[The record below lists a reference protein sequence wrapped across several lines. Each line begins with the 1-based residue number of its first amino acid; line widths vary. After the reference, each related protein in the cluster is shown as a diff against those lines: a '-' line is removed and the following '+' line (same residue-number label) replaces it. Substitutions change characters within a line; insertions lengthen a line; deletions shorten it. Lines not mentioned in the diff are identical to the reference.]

1 MNVMNANRDDA
12 ETARS
17 YGGGPMEDASEGI
30 DIHALIAMFRRRIWL
45 VLGIAAVLFVCA
57 FLVLQTLTP
66 KFTASTVVMI
76 ETRREQVVDMETV
89 LSDLSPSGG
98 VVSTQ
103 AALIRSKS
111 VVGRVIDK
119 LNLKDDPE
127 FNPVLQGEQG
137 EAGGLLPRWLT
148 DLFGSSNPLSAE
160 EKERVES
167 ETVFRSVLG
176 ALETFPNS
184 ATLSIEIA
192 FTSTDREKAAQIANA
207 VAEAYVLDQ
216 LEAKFEATRRANEWL
231 TERLSELRTQLDEA
245 ERAVEIFRT
254 ENDLVSANTDGGT
267 LNEQQLSEL
276 NSQLILARAERAAK
290 QARYDRLQEI
300 MKRGGNVDAIG
311 EVLSSPVITGLRQQQ
326 AELARRQAE
335 LSSRYGPRHPEILK
349 VQAEQRDLG
358 REISQ
363 EIGRIADGMRNEV
376 DVAATRERSL
386 QESLEGLTKRASGDN
401 QAFVQLRALERD
413 AAATRTLYESFLTRF
428 RQTSEQQDLLT
439 PDARIISEA
448 SIPTSPSEPK
458 MNVLLAGALIAAL
471 GAGLGCAVLLELL
484 DDTFHTT
491 TQIEETL
498 GVANL
503 GVVPLVDRATAGRD
517 KPQEFLLK
525 KPLSSYAEAFRGL
538 RTALALSNVDKPPQV
553 VLFTSS
559 LPGEGKTTAAASFA
573 LAASKA
579 GSKVVLVD
587 CDLRRPKAVEALSL
601 KKPEAGLVEYLAQ
614 QTTLD
619 EVLLH
624 HESGLDVIPIVA
636 GTANPTEL
644 LGSQHMK
651 DLMAHLRRT
660 YDLVVIDSA
669 PVLPVSDTRQLAK
682 LVDTTLFIVQWNKT
696 PKAAAKNAIREFFT
710 FGLPLAGVVLAQV
723 DLSQQKKYG
732 YGDGGYYYSSYSSY
746 HSN

>member
-12 ETARS
+12 EATRS
-17 YGGGPMEDASEGI
+17 YPGGPMDEDGGGI
-30 DIHALIAMFRRRIWL
+30 DVHAIIAMVRRRVWL

-66 KFTASTVVMI
+66 RFTATTVVMI
-76 ETRREQVVDMETV
+76 ESRREQVVDMETV
-89 LSDLSPSGG
+89 LSDLSPSAS

-111 VVGRVIDK
+111 VLARVIDK
-119 LNLKDDPE
+119 LGLQNDPE
-127 FNPVLQGEQG
+127 FNPILRDEEGAAGQMLPAWLQ
-137 EAGGLLPRWLT
+137 
-148 DLFGSSNPLSAE
+148 DLFGKTEVLSGE
-160 EKERVES
+160 DRSRVES
-167 ETVFRSVLG
+167 EVVFQTVLG
-176 ALETFPNS
+176 ALETRANS

-192 FTSTDREKAAQIANA
+192 FTSVDREKAARIANA
-207 VAEAYVLDQ
+207 IAEAYVLDQ

-231 TERLSELRTQLDEA
+231 NERLAELRTKLDEA
-245 ERAVEIFRT
+245 ERAVEIFRS

-290 QARYDRLQEI
+290 QARYDRLQQVL
-300 MKRGGNVDAIG
+300 RQGGSVDSIG
-311 EVLSSPVITGLRQQQ
+311 EVLSSPVVVGLRQQQ

-349 VQAEQRDLG
+349 VQAEQRDLS

-363 EIGRIADGMRNEV
+363 EIGRIAEGMRNEV
-376 DVAATRERSL
+376 DVAATREKSIEASL
-386 QESLEGLTKRASGDN
+386 DGLTRRASGDN

-413 AAATRTLYESFLTRF
+413 AAATRTLYESFLARF

-439 PDARIISEA
+439 PDARVISEA
-448 SIPTSPSEPK
+448 AVPGSPSEPK
-458 MNVLLAGALIAAL
+458 MNILLAGALIVSL
-471 GAGLGCAVLLELL
+471 GMGLGCAVLLELL
-484 DDTFHTT
+484 DDTLHTT
-491 TQIEETL
+491 AQVEETL

-503 GVVPLVDRATAGRD
+503 GVVPLVDKATAGRD
-517 KPQEFLLK
+517 KPQDFLLK

-538 RTALALSNVDKPPQV
+538 RTALALSNVDRPPRV

-573 LAASKA
+573 LAAAKA
-579 GSKVVLVD
+579 GSKVVLLD
-587 CDLRRPKAVEALSL
+587 CDLRRPKVVEALKLS
-601 KKPEAGLVEYLAQ
+601 KPQAGLVEYLAQ
-614 QTTLD
+614 QVSLD

-624 HESGLDVIPIVA
+624 HEAGLDAIPIVA

-644 LGSQHMK
+644 LGSQHMQ
-651 DLMAHLRRT
+651 DLMTHLRRT

>member
-1 MNVMNANRDDA
+1 
-12 ETARS
+12 
-17 YGGGPMEDASEGI
+17 
-30 DIHALIAMFRRRIWL
+30 
-45 VLGIAAVLFVCA
+45 
-57 FLVLQTLTP
+57 
-66 KFTASTVVMI
+66 
-76 ETRREQVVDMETV
+76 
-89 LSDLSPSGG
+89 
-98 VVSTQ
+98 
-103 AALIRSKS
+103 
-111 VVGRVIDK
+111 
-119 LNLKDDPE
+119 
-127 FNPVLQGEQG
+127 
-137 EAGGLLPRWLT
+137 
-148 DLFGSSNPLSAE
+148 
-160 EKERVES
+160 
-167 ETVFRSVLG
+167 
-176 ALETFPNS
+176 
-184 ATLSIEIA
+184 
-192 FTSTDREKAAQIANA
+192 
-207 VAEAYVLDQ
+207 
-216 LEAKFEATRRANEWL
+216 
-231 TERLSELRTQLDEA
+231 
-245 ERAVEIFRT
+245 
-254 ENDLVSANTDGGT
+254 
-267 LNEQQLSEL
+267 
-276 NSQLILARAERAAK
+276 
-290 QARYDRLQEI
+290 
-300 MKRGGNVDAIG
+300 
-311 EVLSSPVITGLRQQQ
+311 
-326 AELARRQAE
+326 RQAE

-439 PDARIISEA
+439 PDARVISEA
-448 SIPTSPSEPK
+448 SIPTAPSEPK
-458 MNVLLAGALIAAL
+458 MNILLAGALIAAL

-491 TQIEETL
+491 TQVEETL

-517 KPQEFLLK
+517 QPQEFLQK

-587 CDLRRPKAVEALSL
+587 CDLRRPKAVEALKL

-614 QTTLD
+614 QTSLD
-619 EVLLH
+619 DVLLH

-682 LVDTTLFIVQWNKT
+682 LVDTTLFVVQWNKT

>member
-1 MNVMNANRDDA
+1 
-12 ETARS
+12 
-17 YGGGPMEDASEGI
+17 MEDAGEGI

-76 ETRREQVVDMETV
+76 ETRREQVVDIESV
-89 LSDLSPSGG
+89 LSDLSPKGG
-98 VVSTQ
+98 VVNTQ
-103 AALIRSKS
+103 AALIKSKS
-111 VVGRVIDK
+111 VVTRVIDK
-119 LNLKDDPE
+119 LGLEGDPE
-127 FNPVLQGEQG
+127 FNPMLRSEQG
-137 EAGGLLPRWLT
+137 GVGGWLPNWLT
-148 DLFGSSNPLSAE
+148 NLSGSPKTLSPE
-160 EKERVES
+160 ERERVES
-167 ETVFRSVLG
+167 ETVFRSVLAG
-176 ALETFPNS
+176 LETNPNS
-184 ATLSIEIA
+184 STLSIEIS
-192 FTSTDREKAAQIANA
+192 FTSTDREKAARIANA

-413 AAATRTLYESFLTRF
+413 ATATRTLYESFLTRF

-439 PDARIISEA
+439 PDARVISEA

-517 KPQEFLLK
+517 QPQEFLQK

-538 RTALALSNVDKPPQV
+538 RTALALSNVDKPPKV

-579 GSKVVLVD
+579 GSKVILLD
-587 CDLRRPKAVEALSL
+587 CDLRRPKAVEALKL

-614 QTTLD
+614 QAALD
-619 EVLLH
+619 DVLLH

-682 LVDTTLFIVQWNKT
+682 LVDTTLFVVQWNKT

>member
-1 MNVMNANRDDA
+1 
-12 ETARS
+12 
-17 YGGGPMEDASEGI
+17 MEDASEGI
-30 DIHALIAMFRRRIWL
+30 DIYALIAMFRRRIWL

-76 ETRREQVVDMETV
+76 ETRREQVVDIESV
-89 LSDLSPSGG
+89 LSDLSPKGG
-98 VVSTQ
+98 ALGAQ
-103 AALIRSKS
+103 ASLIQSKS
-111 VVGRVIDK
+111 VVGRVIDT
-119 LNLKDDPE
+119 LGLEQDPE
-127 FNPVLQGEQG
+127 FNPFLEEDVSDAGQIVPSWLKDVFGGSKTLSPVEREQTESEAVFRKVL
-137 EAGGLLPRWLT
+137 GGLDAR
-148 DLFGSSNPLSAE
+148 
-160 EKERVES
+160 
-167 ETVFRSVLG
+167 
-176 ALETFPNS
+176 PNAS
-184 ATLSIEIA
+184 TLSIEIS
-192 FTSTDREKAAQIANA
+192 FTSTDREKAARIANA

-231 TERLSELRTQLDEA
+231 NERLGELRTKLDEA

-254 ENDLVSANTDGGT
+254 ENNLLSANTEGGT

-290 QARYDRLQEI
+290 QARYERLQQV
-300 MKRGGNVDAIG
+300 MRQGGSVDSIG
-311 EVLSSPVITGLRQQQ
+311 EVLSSPVISGLRQQQ

-363 EIGRIADGMRNEV
+363 EIGRIAEGMRNEV
-376 DVAATRERSL
+376 DVAATRENSL
-386 QESLEGLTKRASGDN
+386 EESLEGLTTRASGDN

-413 AAATRTLYESFLTRF
+413 AAATRTLYESFLARF
-428 RQTSEQQDLLT
+428 RQTSEQQGLLT
-439 PDARIISEA
+439 PDARVISEA
-448 SIPTSPSEPK
+448 SIPTAPSEPK
-458 MNVLLAGALIAAL
+458 MKVLLAGALIAAL

-484 DDTFHTT
+484 DDTMHTT
-491 TQIEETL
+491 AQVEEAL
-498 GVANL
+498 GIANL

-517 KPQEFLLK
+517 QPQEFLLK

-538 RTALALSNVDKPPQV
+538 RTALTLSNVDRPPQV

-573 LAASKA
+573 LAAAKA
-579 GSKVVLVD
+579 GSKVVLMD
-587 CDLRRPKAVEALSL
+587 CDLRRPKAVEALKL
-601 KKPEAGLVEYLAQ
+601 KKPAAGLVEYLAQ
-614 QTTLD
+614 QVKLE

-644 LGSQHMK
+644 LGSQHMQ

-660 YDLVVIDSA
+660 YDLVVVDSA
-669 PVLPVSDTRQLAK
+669 PVLPVSDTRQLAR

-696 PKAAAKNAIREFFT
+696 PRAAAKNAVREFFT

>member
-1 MNVMNANRDDA
+1 MNANRDDA

-17 YGGGPMEDASEGI
+17 YGGGPMEDASDGI

-66 KFTASTVVMI
+66 RFTASTVVMI
-76 ETRREQVVDMETV
+76 ETRREQVVDIESV
-89 LSDLSPSGG
+89 LSDLAPKGG
-98 VVSTQ
+98 VVNTQ
-103 AALIRSKS
+103 AALIKSKS
-111 VVGRVIDK
+111 VVTRVIDK
-119 LNLKDDPE
+119 LGLEDDPE
-127 FNPVLQGEQG
+127 FNPLLRSEQG
-137 EAGGLLPRWLT
+137 GAGGLLPHWLT
-148 DLFGSSNPLSAE
+148 GLFSSPKTLSPE
-160 EKERVES
+160 ERERVES
-167 ETVFRSVLG
+167 ETVFRSVLA
-176 ALETFPNS
+176 ALETSPNS
-184 ATLSIEIA
+184 STLSIEIA
-192 FTSTDREKAAQIANA
+192 FTSTDREKAARIANA

-439 PDARIISEA
+439 PDARVISEA
-448 SIPTSPSEPK
+448 SIPTAPSEPK
-458 MNVLLAGALIAAL
+458 MNILLAGALIAAL

-491 TQIEETL
+491 TQVEETL

-517 KPQEFLLK
+517 QPQEFLQK

-587 CDLRRPKAVEALSL
+587 CDLRRPKAVEALKL

-614 QTTLD
+614 QTSLD
-619 EVLLH
+619 DVLLH

-682 LVDTTLFIVQWNKT
+682 LVDTTLFVVQWNKT

>member
-1 MNVMNANRDDA
+1 MSAMNANRDDVGA
-12 ETARS
+12 EAARS
-17 YGGGPMEDASEGI
+17 YPGGPMDDDGSGI
-30 DIHALIAMFRRRIWL
+30 DLHAVIAMVRRRIWL
-45 VLGIAAVLFVCA
+45 VLGVAVVLFICA

-66 KFTASTVVMI
+66 RFTATTVVMI
-76 ETRREQVVDMETV
+76 ETRREQVVDIESV
-89 LSDLSPSGG
+89 LSDPNAGA
-98 VVSTQ
+98 VSAQ

-111 VVGRVIDK
+111 VVGRVIAE
-119 LNLKDDPE
+119 LGLEDDPE
-127 FNPVLQGEQG
+127 FNPFLEKGVSESGGIIPSWVTGGFGGSKVL
-137 EAGGLLPRWLT
+137 AP
-148 DLFGSSNPLSAE
+148 E
-160 EKERVES
+160 ERVRVES
-167 ETVFRSVLG
+167 EAVFRAVLG
-176 ALETFPNS
+176 GLEVRPNAS
-184 ATLSIEIA
+184 AMSIEIS
-192 FTSTDREKAAQIANA
+192 FTSIDREKAARVANG

-231 TERLSELRTQLDEA
+231 NDRLSELRTKLDEA

-254 ENDLVSANTDGGT
+254 ENNLLSANTEGGT

-290 QARYDRLQEI
+290 QARYGRLQQVL
-300 MKRGGNVDAIG
+300 KQGGSVDAIG
-311 EVLSSPVITGLRQQQ
+311 EVLSSPVIGGLRQQQ
-326 AELARRQAE
+326 AELARSQAE

-363 EIGRIADGMRNEV
+363 EISRIAEGMRNEV

-386 QESLEGLTKRASGDN
+386 EESLAGLTKRASGDN

-413 AAATRTLYESFLTRF
+413 ATATRTLYESFLNRF
-428 RQTSEQQDLLT
+428 RQTSEQQGLLT
-439 PDARIISEA
+439 PDARVISEA
-448 SIPTSPSEPK
+448 SVPTSPSEPK
-458 MNVLLAGALIAAL
+458 MNILLAGALVAAL

-484 DDTFHTT
+484 DDTMHTT
-491 TQIEETL
+491 AQVEETL

-517 KPQEFLLK
+517 QPQEFLLK

-538 RTALALSNVDKPPQV
+538 RTALALSNVDRPPQV
-553 VLFTSS
+553 VLVTSS

-573 LAASKA
+573 LSAARA
-579 GSKVVLVD
+579 GSKVVLMD
-587 CDLRRPKAVEALSL
+587 CDLRRPKVIEALKL
-601 KKPEAGLVEYLAQ
+601 KKPAAGLVEYLAQ
-614 QTTLD
+614 QVELD
-619 EVLLH
+619 DVLLH
-624 HESGLDVIPIVA
+624 HEAGLDVIPIVA

-644 LGSQHMK
+644 LGSQHMQ

-660 YDLVVIDSA
+660 YDLVVVDSA

-696 PKAAAKNAIREFFT
+696 PKAAAKNAIREFYT
-710 FGLPLAGVVLAQV
+710 FGLPLGGVVLAQV
-723 DLSQQKKYG
+723 DLTQQKKYG